1 MARVAGY
8 VTEAL
13 VLRTVPFGES
23 SQVVHLATPE
33 HGLVSALAKGAH
45 RAGSAVE
52 GGVPLLAHGRA
63 WLKPAPRRADLDDG
77 LELLTRFRQREG
89 WRALGKDLAR
99 YRAACYVLEL
109 MRAWMRPALPAPA
122 LFGAGVTALRALEA
136 SAPAQVPAWT
146 LWFEARAVAA
156 GGHRPALEACAACG
170 AELDG
175 AVLFAPAAGGAVH
188 VGCWAAGPRVRLTGP
203 ALAALRRLYT
213 QRLSEFTAA
222 PPAPSE
228 QRALRRVHDAWI
240 PWLLERRPRSRD
252 GLPST

>member
-1 MARVAGY
+1 MARAAAY

-13 VLRTVPFGES
+13 VLRTIPFGES
-23 SQVVHLATPE
+23 SQVIHLATPE

-45 RAGSAVE
+45 RAGSQVE

-89 WRALGKDLAR
+89 WRALGKHLSR

-109 MRAWMRPALPAPA
+109 LRAWMRPALPAPA
-122 LFGAGVTALRALEA
+122 LFGAGVTALRALE
-136 SAPAQVPAWT
+136 SAAPDQVAAWT

-170 AELDG
+170 AALDG
-175 AVLFAPAAGGAVH
+175 LVLFAPVAGGVVH
-188 VGCWAAGPRVRLTGP
+188 ERCSTTGPRVRISP
-203 ALAALRRLYT
+203 ATLGALHRLYT
-213 QRLSEFTAA
+213 QRLAEFAAA
-222 PPAPSE
+222 PPSPGE

-252 GLPST
+252 GLP